1 MDLARQLLQQ
11 ISDPTLGRDDI
22 ALLRC
27 KLARELEE
35 AGNFE
40 AARGAMGDLW
50 NRIGERPAL
59 QGLARHTAAEVLLRA
74 GVLSGFLGG
83 AKQVGGAQEFA
94 KDLISKSAAIFRE
107 LHENEMVAEAQI
119 ELAYCYWRE
128 GASDEARVTLRDAL
142 TLLGS
147 QVSVPKAVALL
158 RLAIVEAT
166 ATRYNDALR
175 ILTEAGPLFDAIESH
190 AKKGKFHMNLAIVL
204 KNLSIG
210 EGREDYADR
219 ALVEYAAAAFHF
231 EQAGHKR
238 DLARIENNLG
248 FLLLT
253 LGRYKEAHNHLE
265 RARRL
270 FASLKDNGSIAG
282 VDETRARVMLAE
294 GRAAEAERV
303 MRDAVRTL
311 EKGEEMAVLAE
322 ALTTYGTALARLDKQ
337 ADARISLERAASLA
351 EQSGDME
358 GAGLAALVIIEE
370 IANHLTANEL
380 RSIYERASRLLAN
393 SQHTATLHRLRASA
407 DKIVLA
413 QSGGI
418 FKSPG
423 PDFIYASKQTG
434 ELLRTA
440 HRVAISGAAVL
451 ITGETGTGKE
461 VLARLMHSWS
471 GRPGEFV
478 AINCGAL
485 TDTLI
490 ESQLFGHR
498 KGSFT
503 DAVQDNPG
511 AARQAAGGT
520 LFLDEVAD
528 LSAGNQGKLLRLIE
542 YGEIHSLGVPLPE
555 HIDVRIIA
563 AANCDLKERVSRK
576 QFRDDLFYRLQ
587 TFHLEIPSLRERPED
602 IPAIAE
608 YFIKKANE
616 KYGKNVYFTP
626 ETLEAMKA
634 LPLKGN
640 ARELQSLIERTM
652 LIAAEGSAITAEAV
666 EVVAHRQTHIA
677 SLANPWEGFSLKEE
691 VRRFEDRFI
700 EMALR
705 DAHGMV
711 TIAARLLGFSHHETL
726 NSRLKNRNKNAQHVK
741 KPADTRRRSIFGTAR
756 KKKS

>member
-1 MDLARQLLQQ
+1 MDLARQLLRQ
-11 ISDPTLGRDDI
+11 INDPTLSRDEI
-22 ALLRC
+22 AMLRC
-27 KLARELEE
+27 RLARELEE

-50 NRIGERPAL
+50 SRIGEHPTL
-59 QGLARHTAAEVLLRA
+59 QGLGRRTAAEVLLRA

-83 AKQVGGAQEFA
+83 ARQIEGAQEFA
-94 KDLISKSAAIFRE
+94 KDLISESAAIFTE
-107 LHENEMVAEAQI
+107 LDETEMVTEARI

-142 TLLGS
+142 TLLGDVVNV
-147 QVSVPKAVALL
+147 QRAVALL
-158 RLAIVEAT
+158 RLAIVEAS

-175 ILTEAGPLFDAIESH
+175 ILLEAGPLFDAVPSH

-219 ALVEYAAAAFHF
+219 ALVEYAAAGFHF
-231 EQAGHKR
+231 EQAGHTR

-253 LGRYKEAHNHLE
+253 LGRYKEAHGHLD

-270 FASLKDNGSIAG
+270 FASLKDNGSVAG
-282 VDETRARVMLAE
+282 VDETRSRVLLAE
-294 GRAAEAERV
+294 GRVAEAERI
-303 MRDAVRTL
+303 MRVAVRTL

-322 ALTTYGTALARLDKQ
+322 ALTTYGTALARLGKQ
-337 ADARISLERAASLA
+337 AEGRLMLERATALA
-351 EQSGDME
+351 EQSGDIE

-370 IANHLTANEL
+370 LAEHLTTNEL
-380 RSIYERASRLLAN
+380 RSIYERASPLLAC
-393 SQHTATLHRLRASA
+393 SQHTATLHRLRACA
-407 DKIVLA
+407 DKIVIA
-413 QSGGI
+413 QYGRIS
-418 FKSPG
+418 KSPS
-423 PDFIYASKQTG
+423 PDFIYASEQIG
-434 ELLRTA
+434 EILRAA
-440 HRVAISGAAVL
+440 HRVAVSDGAVL

-461 VLARLMHSWS
+461 VLARLIHSWS
-471 GRPGEFV
+471 GRMGEFV

-503 DAVQDNPG
+503 DAIEDHPG
-511 AARQAAGGT
+511 AVRQAAGGT

-542 YGEIHSLGVPLPE
+542 HGEIHSIGDPLPE
-555 HIDVRIIA
+555 YIDVRIIA
-563 AANCDLKERVSRK
+563 AANCDLKQRVSEK
-576 QFRDDLFYRLQ
+576 QFRDDLFYRLE
-587 TFHLEIPSLRERPED
+587 TFHLEIPPLRARPED

-608 YFIKKANE
+608 HFIKKATE
-616 KYGKNVYFTP
+616 RYGKNVHFTA
-626 ETLEAMKA
+626 EALEAMKA
-634 LPLKGN
+634 MSLKGN

-652 LIAAEGSAITAEAV
+652 LIATEGSTITPEAV
-666 EVVAHRQTHIA
+666 EVVSLRQTQMA
-677 SLANPWEGFSLKEE
+677 GLANPWEGFSLKEE
-691 VRRFEDRFI
+691 VRRLEDRFI

-705 DAHGMV
+705 DARGMV
-711 TIAARLLGFSHHETL
+711 TIAARLLGFPHHETL
-726 NSRLKNRNKNAQHVK
+726 NWRLRNRNKNAQSAK
-741 KPADTRRRSIFGTAR
+741 KSVEPRRRSIFGTAR